1 MTNKSGLQPTAPRYL
16 VGQAR
21 QMYESLVPLLIDR
34 GTTNLSK
41 STVELYSQTWQISR
55 TAYDSVI
62 KEGTIVDGKKNPNVS
77 VYENSVKNLRSLA
90 NDLGLTPAS
99 LVQIQKLIIESDGS
113 DEDTGLS
120 FKERVDKI
128 KF

>member
-1 MTNKSGLQPTAPRYL
+1 MTNKNGLQPTAPRYL

-21 QMYESLVPLLIDR
+21 QMYESLVPLLIER

-113 DEDTGLS
+113 DDDAGLS

>member
-1 MTNKSGLQPTAPRYL
+1 
-16 VGQAR
+16 
-21 QMYESLVPLLIDR
+21 MYESLVPLLIER

-113 DEDTGLS
+113 DEDAGLS

-128 KF
+128 EF

>member
-16 VGQAR
+16 TGQAR
-21 QMYESLVPLLIDR
+21 QMYESLVPLLIER

-99 LVQIQKLIIESDGS
+99 LVQIQKLIIESDSS
-113 DEDTGLS
+113 DEDAGLS

>member
-16 VGQAR
+16 AGQAR
-21 QMYESLVPLLIDR
+21 QMYESLVPLLIER

-99 LVQIQKLIIESDGS
+99 LVQIQKLIIESDS
-113 DEDTGLS
+113 SADDAGLS